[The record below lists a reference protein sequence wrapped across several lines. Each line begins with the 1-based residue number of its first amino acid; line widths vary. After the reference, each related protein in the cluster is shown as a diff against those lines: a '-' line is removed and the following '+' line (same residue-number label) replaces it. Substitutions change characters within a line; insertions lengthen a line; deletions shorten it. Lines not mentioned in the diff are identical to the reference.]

1 MAHLLLLPN
10 PAQKKSS
17 RVAAGSVVIDYIEYN
32 PEGSDV
38 QGEYV
43 RIKNTAKRAVNLEG
57 WKLIDEGEKHSYTFP
72 SFSLAAGAEVLLWT
86 KAGEDDASNLY
97 WGSRSAIWNN
107 EGDTAQLID
116 SKGKVVNTYSYGK

>member
-1 MAHLLLLPN
+1 M
-10 PAQKKSS
+10 
-17 RVAAGSVVIDYIEYN
+17 IDYIEYN